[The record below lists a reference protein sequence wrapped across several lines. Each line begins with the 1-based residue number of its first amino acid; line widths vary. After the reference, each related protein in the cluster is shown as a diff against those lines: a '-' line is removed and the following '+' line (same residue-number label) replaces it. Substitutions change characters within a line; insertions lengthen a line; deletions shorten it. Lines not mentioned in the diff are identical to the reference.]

1 MNALPV
7 VVADLATETLDG
19 FAAALLDDPT
29 AWPAGD
35 ATMPNEVAA
44 AVNQVVRDNYR
55 SLLARRIGPHIQ
67 AIATDMEVAIA
78 EDGPLADL
86 GHIWGVYVEGF
97 DLEDYTTVAKA
108 KDWDARVEALSELA
122 GQRING
128 ASAPAVLP
136 DRINAYI
143 ASDPRLAALA
153 VATKHGLAA
162 PVPSTR
168 YFVHPESNSFF
179 TTEDGSHPGTDGF
192 VEEVDKDEYDR
203 FVAHATKPEVKA
215 FSWDD
220 EDEVTEADGA
230 LTAAATPQ
238 PGEVPP
244 SVDAPAPIQV
254 SDTRPTP
261 LLFQMLEPIGVL
273 ATDVAAITGIDK
285 ATISNGR
292 SGKRPWK
299 GLTEKQAGAL
309 ADELDARVEAARAL
323 SGRLRALDPAVVD
336 GNTRQ

>member
-153 VATKHGLAA
+153 VAMKHGLAA
-162 PVPSTR
+162 PV
-168 YFVHPESNSFF
+168 
-179 TTEDGSHPGTDGF
+179 
-192 VEEVDKDEYDR
+192 
-203 FVAHATKPEVKA
+203 VAPAEAPAAPT

-220 EDEVTEADGA
+220 EDEVSDAGGA
-230 LTAAATPQ
+230 NLATTTPQ
-238 PGEVPP
+238 PGEVPA
-244 SVDAPAPIQV
+244 SSAPAPIQV

>member
-35 ATMPNEVAA
+35 ATMPNEVTA

-86 GHIWGVYVEGF
+86 GHVWGVYVEGF

-122 GQRING
+122 GQRIQG

-153 VATKHGLAA
+153 VSMKHGLAA
-162 PVPSTR
+162 PIVAPAEAPAVPT
-168 YFVHPESNSFF
+168 
-179 TTEDGSHPGTDGF
+179 
-192 VEEVDKDEYDR
+192 
-203 FVAHATKPEVKA
+203 

-220 EDEVTEADGA
+220 EDEVTEAGGA
-230 LTAAATPQ
+230 AQSVAATPQ
-238 PGEVPP
+238 PGEVPA
-244 SVDAPAPIQV
+244 SAAPAPIQV

-323 SGRLRALDPAVVD
+323 SGRLRSLDPAVVD

>member
-1 MNALPV
+1 MNPLPV

-35 ATMPNEVAA
+35 ATMPNEVTA

-122 GQRING
+122 GQRIQG

-153 VATKHGLAA
+153 VSMKHGLAA
-162 PVPSTR
+162 PIAEP
-168 YFVHPESNSFF
+168 
-179 TTEDGSHPGTDGF
+179 
-192 VEEVDKDEYDR
+192 
-203 FVAHATKPEVKA
+203 AKPA

-220 EDEVTEADGA
+220 EDEVTEAGG
-230 LTAAATPQ
+230 TIPSSAAPTPQ
-238 PGEVPP
+238 PGEVPA
-244 SVDAPAPIQV
+244 SAAPAPIQV

-273 ATDVAAITGIDK
+273 ATDVAALTGIDK